1 MKAIIGNKKY
11 SIKTDTFS
19 SEDEIEQRSTCSFS
33 IVDKYNEYDFKK
45 GLPSRI
51 INYNNDAEEVF
62 SGYLENSDKHRIS
75 YPNAYMHD
83 ITLIDMH
90 YLADKRRISYAA
102 RNKLAGDIIK
112 DIVDLKLVEEGVW
125 YDVDFLLTQ
134 TVDLNHTLN
143 LTDEISLSQTMSDFL
158 EYLYGITGTLFS
170 IEDGRIIIETR
181 ANFVSTEQLIS
192 SVAEKVNFWWKIDSN
207 KMLSF
212 KARDSNPADWELTP
226 SDIRE
231 TPTVKTGNPLYR
243 NQQIVKGPVGITGEQ
258 TDIVRG
264 DGDTKAFP
272 VSFPIA
278 KEPTIE
284 VSLAGGAWTGKT
296 VEKKGNAGAEW
307 YWEPE
312 SDIITQDN
320 TGTRLTSADR
330 VRCTFIGQFKLVALT
345 YDSQL
350 ISKQA
355 DIDGTS
361 GIVEDAIDVGNVE
374 GSEAA
379 IEIGNAKIAKYG
391 VDSKQLSFQTMRNGL
406 QAGQL
411 ITVND
416 LAGTGIDDGEKLLI
430 TGVTKFDEQGLIFN
444 SVQAVKGPKHR
455 TWEELFTELSNR
467 ASLVVNQNIGET
479 EILVIPLDFSK
490 TWTFAENPNI
500 FRRLVADGTYAAD
513 GIYTPNFRP
522 QDRVTHIAWYNGTTE
537 LGRQEVSRTDV
548 NTDNEVETLS
558 YLGPNSANADI
569 THFAWVGG
577 HKSTEEIGTG
587 VLVDKQVYDI
597 IKEETESL
605 QITKN
610 DYSWNF

>member
-33 IVDKYNEYDFKK
+33 IVDKYNKYDFKK
-45 GLPSRI
+45 GLPARI

-112 DIVDLKLVEEGVW
+112 DIVDLKLVDEGVW

-170 IEDGRIIIETR
+170 IEDGRTIIEAR

-212 KARDSNPADWELTP
+212 KARDSNPADWDLTP

-243 NQQIVKGPVGITGEQ
+243 NQQIIKGPVGITGEQ

-264 DGDTKAFP
+264 DL
-272 VSFPIA
+272 
-278 KEPTIE
+278 
-284 VSLAGGAWTGKT
+284 SL
-296 VEKKGNAGAEW
+296 
-307 YWEPE
+307 
-312 SDIITQDN
+312 I
-320 TGTRLTSADR
+320 
-330 VRCTFIGQFKLVALT
+330 
-345 YDSQL
+345 
-350 ISKQA
+350 
-355 DIDGTS
+355 
-361 GIVEDAIDVGNVE
+361 
-374 GSEAA
+374 
-379 IEIGNAKIAKYG
+379 
-391 VDSKQLSFQTMRNGL
+391 
-406 QAGQL
+406 
-411 ITVND
+411 
-416 LAGTGIDDGEKLLI
+416 
-430 TGVTKFDEQGLIFN
+430 
-444 SVQAVKGPKHR
+444 
-455 TWEELFTELSNR
+455 
-467 ASLVVNQNIGET
+467 
-479 EILVIPLDFSK
+479 
-490 TWTFAENPNI
+490 
-500 FRRLVADGTYAAD
+500 
-513 GIYTPNFRP
+513 
-522 QDRVTHIAWYNGTTE
+522 HI
-537 LGRQEVSRTDV
+537 
-548 NTDNEVETLS
+548 
-558 YLGPNSANADI
+558 
-569 THFAWVGG
+569 
-577 HKSTEEIGTG
+577 
-587 VLVDKQVYDI
+587 
-597 IKEETESL
+597 
-605 QITKN
+605 
-610 DYSWNF
+610 